1 MDLETGDTN
10 RVSPGIGKTTCA
22 WIHPNGKKVMFSSS
36 HSDPNAKA
44 KQADEIEERKVEE
57 SENIHGTMMRT
68 MKFGKL
74 LPMALIPLI

>member
-1 MDLETGDTN
+1 
-10 RVSPGIGKTTCA
+10 
-22 WIHPNGKKVMFSSS
+22 MFSSS